1 MKAKIFQLGKI
12 KSGYLFKKRIEL
24 DKEGNVRVVQLK
36 DVDESGII
44 RLDELQR
51 IGLDK
56 IDPENFLN
64 SGDVLFKAKT
74 NHPVAA
80 VVKDPLPNTIA
91 TAHYFIISVKK
102 ADVLPAYLAWYLNQ
116 RPAQVFFEK
125 HAGGTRIQVVNK
137 QVLGEFEVEI
147 PEFSVQEKI
156 VKVYEL
162 HQRELF
168 LLNSIKNQRNL
179 MISVQLL
186 NIVSD

>member
-1 MKAKIFQLGKI
+1 
-12 KSGYLFKKRIEL
+12 
-24 DKEGNVRVVQLK
+24 
-36 DVDESGII
+36 
-44 RLDELQR
+44 
-51 IGLDK
+51 
-56 IDPENFLN
+56 
-64 SGDVLFKAKT
+64 
-74 NHPVAA
+74 
-80 VVKDPLPNTIA
+80 
-91 TAHYFIISVKK
+91 VKK